1 MEQETKERVSWAV
14 RKFRQ
19 QQLKNILKNVKEVQT
34 DHELIERYFTD
45 LENERDAGI
54 RAMMIAKKLSPVQLL
69 EMKVFSA
76 FEKTPKFK
84 HQ

>member
-54 RAMMIAKKLSPVQLL
+54 RAMMIAKKLSPV
-69 EMKVFSA
+69 
-76 FEKTPKFK
+76 
-84 HQ
+84 